1 MFPMRYL
8 SPILFII
15 SNLFLVV
22 LLCSFVF
29 MFQRQSNQPVGL
41 ICHKQWNIQD
51 IIIKLQII
59 QRESNTE
66 FDLVREQ
73 LLELLKALADGI
85 GFGFDFNRE
94 NIIFSLNEEIHFIRR
109 IGLRPVPRNHFKLRN
124 ERL

>member
-1 MFPMRYL
+1 
-8 SPILFII
+8 
-15 SNLFLVV
+15 
-22 LLCSFVF
+22 

-41 ICHKQWNIQD
+41 ICHKQWNIQH

-73 LLELLKALADGI
+73 LLELLKALAGGI

-94 NIIFSLNEEIHFIRR
+94 NIIFSLDEEIHFIRR
-109 IGLRPVPRNHFKLRN
+109 ICLRPVPRNHFKLRN